1 MAEKIKSMKVLF
13 NSNENYADILD
24 LFDQDDIDD
33 EDIAHYAN
41 IDIDRVES
49 IKREWVDDE
58 TVNPLKKSRQKR

>member
-33 EDIAHYAN
+33 EDI
-41 IDIDRVES
+41 DIDTVER

>member
-24 LFDQDDIDD
+24 LFDQYDIDD

-41 IDIDRVES
+41 IDIDTVER